1 MTLLYEGAKQA
12 RLQVASRHSRRT
24 RLSFSLLLSLTF
36 AFLWRR
42 LGGAPLGLA
51 LGVTLA
57 WLAVSVALGP
67 FQRRMDRRGRLLRA
81 MVIAFGLDVAYA
93 SVMVWALGG
102 SEWLGGLNLVLILAL
117 AGLYLP
123 QSGLRWVLGACLGA
137 LALLLASP
145 HLGPLAPPAGGP
157 FPALA
162 GGPLAWAVDLSIL
175 MVLGLQGW
183 AVFRYSHETSLRED
197 ELRSANQRLR
207 GLNEALSDQQFS
219 LLVSQQDLLLANERL
234 RLKNEEVLKSQDVIR
249 TLAQA
254 LEARDHYTQGHS
266 SRVSDVA
273 VRLARAL
280 GLNREELETV
290 RLGCLLH
297 DVGKIHVPDAVL
309 RKPGAL
315 DEEEFAM
322 MRKHPAIGEQICR
335 PLAFA
340 RPCLSII
347 RHHHERWDGR
357 GYPDGLKGEEISLH
371 ARIAAVADAWDAMT
385 SDRPYRTALPEAVAF
400 GRLLDG
406 AGTQFDPNMVELFVR
421 VMDHEQGQE
430 ALEAPTAPAANT
442 GGNA

>member
-1 MTLLYEGAKQA
+1 MVLSYGIDVLYA
-12 RLQVASRHSRRT
+12 T
-24 RLSFSLLLSLTF
+24 
-36 AFLWRR
+36 
-42 LGGAPLGLA
+42 
-51 LGVTLA
+51 
-57 WLAVSVALGP
+57 
-67 FQRRMDRRGRLLRA
+67 A
-81 MVIAFGLDVAYA
+81 MV
-93 SVMVWALGG
+93 WTLGG
-102 SEWLGGLNLVLILAL
+102 SEWLGGLSLVVTLAM

-123 QSGLRWVLGACLGA
+123 QAGLRWVLAASLAA
-137 LALLLASP
+137 LAALLAAP
-145 HLGPLAPPAGGP
+145 HFAWLAPPAGGP
-157 FPALA
+157 FPALV
-162 GGPLAWAVDLSIL
+162 GGPLAPVIDAVVLA
-175 MVLGLQGW
+175 VLGLEGW
-183 AVFRYSHETSLRED
+183 ATFRYSQENSLRES
-197 ELRSANQRLR
+197 ELMRANQRLR

-234 RLKNEEVLKSQDVIR
+234 RQKNEEVLKSQDVIR

-273 VRLARAL
+273 VTLARAA
-280 GLNREELETV
+280 GLNREEQETV

-315 DEEEFAM
+315 DEEEFAL

-385 SDRPYRTALPEAVAF
+385 TDRPYRSALPAEVAF
-400 GRLLDG
+400 ARLNEG
-406 AGTQFDPNMVELFVR
+406 AGSQFDPRLVETFVR
-421 VMDHEQGQE
+421 VMDKP
-430 ALEAPTAPAANT
+430 APSLAPT
-442 GGNA
+442 GGEA